1 MPGQRLVDPVDNP
14 QRMEI
19 SEVRA
24 AIKQLVHGQPVPDE
38 VIQLAR
44 DTVQSMR
51 QRASGYGLTE
61 ADVIRAVLLPSFE
74 RQRGCDCPPCKA
86 RRAEAEEDQI
96 ERWRTSLSQQTVS
109 DLTS

>member
-1 MPGQRLVDPVDNP
+1 MDNS

-19 SEVRA
+19 SAVRA
-24 AIKQLVHGQPVPDE
+24 TVKKLVHGQPIPDK

-51 QRASGYGLTE
+51 QEASGYGLTE

-74 RQRGCDCPPCKA
+74 RERGCECPTCKA

-96 ERWRTSLSQQTVS
+96 ERWRTSLSQQTAS
-109 DLTS
+109 DPTS

>member
-1 MPGQRLVDPVDNP
+1 MENS

-19 SEVRA
+19 SAVRA
-24 AIKQLVHGQPVPDE
+24 TIKQVVHGQPVPDE

-51 QRASGYGLTE
+51 QEASGYGFTE

-74 RQRGCDCPPCKA
+74 RHRGCECPTCKA
-86 RRAEAEEDQI
+86 RRVEAEEDQI
-96 ERWRTSLSQQTVS
+96 ERWRSSLLQQAVS
-109 DLTS
+109 

>member
-1 MPGQRLVDPVDNP
+1 MTKLNMG
-14 QRMEI
+14 I

-24 AIKQLVHGQPVPDE
+24 TIKRLVHGQPVPDK

-51 QRASGYGLTE
+51 QEASGYGLTE

-74 RQRGCDCPPCKA
+74 WKRGCDCPTCQA

-96 ERWRTSLSQQTVS
+96 ERWRTSLSQQAVS
-109 DLTS
+109 

>member
-1 MPGQRLVDPVDNP
+1 MMDNS

-19 SEVRA
+19 SAVRA
-24 AIKQLVHGQPVPDE
+24 TIKQLVHGQPVPE
-38 VIQLAR
+38 TVIQLAR

-51 QRASGYGLTE
+51 QEASGYGLTE
-61 ADVIRAVLLPSFE
+61 ADVIRAVLSPSFE
-74 RQRGCDCPPCKA
+74 RARGCDCPTCKA

-96 ERWRTSLSQQTVS
+96 DRWSTSLSQQTAS

>member
-1 MPGQRLVDPVDNP
+1 MMDNS

-19 SEVRA
+19 STVRA
-24 AIKQLVHGQPVPDE
+24 TIKQLVHGQPVPDK

-44 DTVQSMR
+44 DTVKFMR
-51 QRASGYGLTE
+51 QEASGYGLTE

-74 RQRGCDCPPCKA
+74 RERGCDCPACKA

-96 ERWRTSLSQQTVS
+96 ERWRMSLSQQAVS
-109 DLTS
+109 